1 MLTGYKSKYRR
12 TKWQSFKQWLSGKPT
27 QAEIILGYTC
37 IIFGAFIG
45 LELAIVSIFNAIY
58 WGL

>member
-1 MLTGYKSKYRR
+1 MLTGYHSQHRQSN
-12 TKWQSFKQWLSGKPT
+12 WQSFKQWAYAKPT
-27 QAEIILGYTC
+27 AAEMVLGYTS

-45 LELAIVSIFNAIY
+45 LQLAIVSILDLIY